1 MTRETP
7 PFSVERKIYG
17 KKKEEENEEKGVC
30 VAPFNQQGLL
40 LLYCSGPVFLF
51 GVQDKTWT
59 VLYTYK
65 TLCERV
71 ALPNSRKLANVCDKV
86 SRKSAARW
94 IYDLF
99 PAWACSCPYLHF
111 SAELSACRWFYS
123 AEWINKK
130 KKKLFCLGLFSSWE
144 RKRETR
150 LEWKRSPP
158 GQILWRATCE
168 RKENLMP
175 Q

>member
-86 SRKSAARW
+86 SRKSAAR
-94 IYDLF
+94 
-99 PAWACSCPYLHF
+99 
-111 SAELSACRWFYS
+111 
-123 AEWINKK
+123 
-130 KKKLFCLGLFSSWE
+130 
-144 RKRETR
+144 
-150 LEWKRSPP
+150 
-158 GQILWRATCE
+158 
-168 RKENLMP
+168 
-175 Q
+175 